1 MLEVILMGFIGRS
14 FHELAGEYSK
24 NQWLYAILGVVSVYV
39 GLIISGLIMAIGV
52 DIISPGSLDT
62 INETVLGLMAI
73 PFALI
78 LTWLF
83 YRYLESSWKKGRI
96 IDNADILDDEFVDP

>member
-1 MLEVILMGFIGRS
+1 MLEVVLMVFIGKS
-14 FHELAGEYSK
+14 FYELAGEYSK
-24 NQWLYAILGVVSVYV
+24 NKWLYAISGVVSVYI
-39 GLIISGLIMAIGV
+39 GLIISGIIMALGV

-62 INETVLGLMAI
+62 VNETVLGLMVI

-83 YRYLESSWKKGRI
+83 YRFLKSSWEKGKI
-96 IDNADILDDEFVDP
+96 IDNADILDDELVGR